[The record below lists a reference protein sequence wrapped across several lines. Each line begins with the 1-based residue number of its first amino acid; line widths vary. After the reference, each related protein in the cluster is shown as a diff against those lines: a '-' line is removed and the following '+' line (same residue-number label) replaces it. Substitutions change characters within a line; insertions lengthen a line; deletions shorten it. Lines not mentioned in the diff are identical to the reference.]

1 MSFKVQTKS
10 GYTDNIKIIQEYTK
24 KWHPSPT
31 DSEYIRVVPIYLLT
45 AVLWKIQKARIFIPI
60 ERRGFQ
66 IEFRMIPR

>member
-31 DSEYIRVVPIYLLT
+31 DSEYIRVVPIYLLNGRFMEDPKSAHFHPDRT
-45 AVLWKIQKARIFIPI
+45 ARFSD
-60 ERRGFQ
+60 
-66 IEFRMIPR
+66 